1 MITIKLPLE
10 EIIDEWLSSQGVNVL
25 WDSEKLV
32 EGYNLNIELYVE
44 NKDEHITMIAGEA
57 SGADFLAKVFA
68 LDEYGDIEAVSYKGF
83 PADWKK
89 HGKAA
94 GGIRN
99 QQMLD
104 EGKPDLVIAFPGGTG
119 TADMIRRARKA
130 GVEVVEVAG

>member
-1 MITIKLPLE
+1 MRT
-10 EIIDEWLSSQGVNVL
+10 
-25 WDSEKLV
+25 LV
-32 EGYNLNIELYVE
+32 CGGRDYYGYNKLKDILEGIISDFHFLTE
-44 NKDEHITMIAGEA
+44 NQEVTIIAGVA

-68 LDEYGDIEAVSYKGF
+68 LDEYCENSWLHYKEY

-104 EGKPDLVIAFPGGTG
+104 EGKPDMVIAFPGGNG
-119 TADMIRRARKA
+119 TADMVRRARKA
-130 GVEVVEVAG
+130 GITVIEVAG